1 MFDSYNRPIN
11 YLRVSITDR
20 CNLRCVYCMPEE
32 GIRLINHPEI
42 ISYEEILEVIR
53 EGIRLGITK
62 VRITGGE
69 PLVRKGVV
77 SLVEMIAQLDGIIDF
92 GMTTNGILLEQFAV
106 DLSKAGLHRV
116 NISLDT
122 INPEKYRQITRG
134 GEIEKVFS
142 GIHAAKEAGISPIKI
157 NCVVKNSSR
166 EPDALE
172 VRNFCRQNGLEVRFI
187 HEMDLD
193 TGCFT
198 LVEGGDGGN
207 CKNCNRLR
215 LTANGMIKP
224 CLFTNLEY
232 SIRDLGIKEAM
243 LRAINTKPEKGKV
256 NNHNLFHNI
265 GG

>member
-1 MFDSYNRPIN
+1 MFDPYNRSIN

-20 CNLRCVYCMPEE
+20 CNLRCVYCMPKE
-32 GIRLINHPEI
+32 GIRLIDHSEI
-42 ISYEEILEVIR
+42 ISYEDILEVIR
-53 EGIRLGITK
+53 EGISLGITK

-77 SLVEMIAQLDGIIDF
+77 NLVEMIARLEGITDF
-92 GMTTNGILLEQFAV
+92 GMTTNGILLKQFAA
-106 DLSKAGLHRV
+106 DLAKAGLHRV

-134 GEIEKVFS
+134 GEIGNVLS
-142 GIHAAKEAGISPIKI
+142 GIKAAQEAGFSPIKI
-157 NCVVKNSSR
+157 NCVVKNSST
-166 EPDALE
+166 EPDAVE
-172 VRNFCRQNGLEVRFI
+172 VRKFCKEQDLEVRFI

-193 TGCFT
+193 TGCFS

-207 CKNCNRLR
+207 CLNCNRLR

-224 CLFTNLEY
+224 CLFNNLEY
-232 SIRDLGIKEAM
+232 SIRELGIREA
-243 LRAINTKPEKGKV
+243 LLHAINTKPEKGKV
-256 NNHNLFHNI
+256 NNHNFFHNI

>member
-1 MFDSYNRPIN
+1 MFDPFNRKIN

-32 GIRLINHPEI
+32 GIRLMDHSDILP
-42 ISYEEILEVIR
+42 YEKIVEVIR
-53 EGIRLGITK
+53 EGIALGITK

-77 SLVEMIAQLDGIIDF
+77 NLVEMIAKLEGITDF

-106 DLSKAGLHRV
+106 ALAQAGLQRV

-122 INPEKYRQITRG
+122 INPEKYAQTTRG
-134 GEIEKVFS
+134 GDIKLVMA
-142 GIHAAKEAGISPIKI
+142 GIRAAKQAGISPIKI
-157 NCVVKNSSR
+157 NCVVKGSSD
-166 EPDALE
+166 EPDAVD
-172 VRNFCRQNGLEVRFI
+172 VREFCRKNDLEVRFI

-193 TGCFT
+193 NGCFT

-207 CKNCNRLR
+207 CRNCNRLR

-224 CLFTNLEY
+224 CLFNNIGF
-232 SIRDLGIKEAM
+232 SIHELGIREAM
-243 LRAINTKPEKGKV
+243 LRAVNVKPEKGQV
-256 NNHNLFHNI
+256 NNHNLFYNI

>member
-1 MFDSYNRPIN
+1 MYDPFNRSIN

-32 GIRLINHPEI
+32 GIQLMDHREI

-53 EGIRLGITK
+53 EGIRIGITK

-77 SLVEMIAQLDGIIDF
+77 NLIEMIARLDGISDL
-92 GMTTNGILLEQFAV
+92 GMTTNGILLEQFAT
-106 DLSKAGLHRV
+106 DLAKAGLHRI

-142 GIHAAKEAGISPIKI
+142 GIKSAQSASISPIKI
-157 NCVVKNSSR
+157 NCVVKNSSQ
-166 EPDALE
+166 EPDAVE
-172 VRNFCRQNGLEVRFI
+172 VREYCRLNNLEVRFI
-187 HEMDLD
+187 HEMDLEN
-193 TGCFT
+193 GCFT
-198 LVEGGDGGN
+198 HVEGGDGGDCRN
-207 CKNCNRLR
+207 CSRLR

-224 CLFTNLEY
+224 CLFTNLQY
-232 SIRDLGIKEAM
+232 SIRELGIRDAM
-243 LRAINTKPEKGKV
+243 LLAIQMKPEKGKV
-256 NNHNLFHNI
+256 NSRDRFHNI

>member
-1 MFDSYNRPIN
+1 MFDPFNRSIN

-20 CNLRCVYCMPEE
+20 CNLRCDYCMPEE
-32 GIRLINHPEI
+32 GIRLMDHSEI
-42 ISYEEILEVIR
+42 IAYEEILDVIR

-77 SLVEMIAQLDGIIDF
+77 GLVAMIAHLEGITDF
-92 GMTTNGILLEQFAV
+92 GMTTNGILLERYAG
-106 DLSKAGLHRV
+106 DLSRAGLHRV

-122 INPEKYRQITRG
+122 VNPEKYRRITRG
-134 GEIEKVFS
+134 GELEKVFS
-142 GIHAAKEAGISPIKI
+142 GIQAAKEAGISPIKI
-157 NCVVKNSSR
+157 NCVVKNSSQ
-166 EPDALE
+166 EPDAME
-172 VRNFCRQNGLEVRFI
+172 VGDFCRQNGLEVRFI

-207 CKNCNRLR
+207 CTRCNRLR
-215 LTANGMIKP
+215 LTPNGMIKP
-224 CLFTNLEY
+224 CLFNNLEY
-232 SIRDLGIKEAM
+232 SIRELGIREAM
-243 LRAINTKPEKGKV
+243 LRAIHTKPEKGAM

>member
-1 MFDSYNRPIN
+1 MFDPFNRSIN

-32 GIRLINHPEI
+32 GIRLMDHSEI
-42 ISYEEILEVIR
+42 ILYEEILEVIH
-53 EGIRLGITK
+53 EGTRLGITK
-62 VRITGGE
+62 VKITGGE

-77 SLVEMIAQLDGIIDF
+77 SLVEMIAQMEGITDF
-92 GMTTNGILLEQFAV
+92 GMTTNGILLEQFAG

-122 INPEKYRQITRG
+122 VNPEKYRQITRG
-134 GEIEKVFS
+134 GELEKVFS
-142 GIHAAKEAGISPIKI
+142 GIHAAKKARISPIKI

-166 EPDALE
+166 EPDAIE
-172 VRNFCRQNGLEVRFI
+172 VGNFCLQNGLEVRFI

-207 CKNCNRLR
+207 CRNCNRLR

-224 CLFTNLEY
+224 CLFTNIEY
-232 SIRDLGIKEAM
+232 SIRELGIREAM

>member
-1 MFDSYNRPIN
+1 MFDPFNRSIN

-32 GIRLINHPEI
+32 GIRLMDHAEI
-42 ISYEEILEVIR
+42 ISYEEILEVIL

-77 SLVEMIAQLDGIIDF
+77 GFVEMIAQLKGITDF
-92 GMTTNGILLEQFAV
+92 GMTTNGILLEQFAS
-106 DLSKAGLHRV
+106 DLARAGLHRV

-134 GEIEKVFS
+134 GELEKVFS
-142 GIHAAKEAGISPIKI
+142 GIQAANEAGISPIKI
-157 NCVVKNSSR
+157 NCVVKNSSL
-166 EPDALE
+166 ELDAME
-172 VRNFCRQNGLEVRFI
+172 VGNYCRQNNLEVRFI

-207 CKNCNRLR
+207 CRNCNRLR

-224 CLFTNLEY
+224 CLFANLEY
-232 SIRDLGIKEAM
+232 NIRDLGIREAM
-243 LRAINTKPEKGKV
+243 LSAINTKPEKGKI

>member
-1 MFDSYNRPIN
+1 MFDSYNRSIN
-11 YLRVSITDR
+11 YLRISITDR
-20 CNLRCVYCMPEE
+20 CNLRCVYCMPKE
-32 GIRLINHPEI
+32 GIRLINHAEI
-42 ISYEEILEVIR
+42 ISYEEILEVVR
-53 EGIRLGITK
+53 EGICLGITK

-77 SLVEMIAQLDGIIDF
+77 NLVEMIAQLEGITDF
-92 GMTTNGILLEQFAV
+92 GMTSNGILLEQFAV

-157 NCVVKNSSR
+157 NCVVKNSSQ
-166 EPDALE
+166 EPDAVE

-207 CKNCNRLR
+207 CENCNRLR

-232 SIRDLGIKEAM
+232 SIHVLGIRQA
-243 LRAINTKPEKGKV
+243 LLSAIHTKPEKGKV

>member
-1 MFDSYNRPIN
+1 MFDSYNRSLN
-11 YLRVSITDR
+11 YLRVSVTDR
-20 CNLRCVYCMPEE
+20 CNLRCVYCMPAE
-32 GIRLINHPEI
+32 GIRLMDHSEI
-42 ISYEEILEVIR
+42 LSFEEIFEVIL
-53 EGIRLGITK
+53 EGIQLGITK

-77 SLVEMIAQLDGIIDF
+77 SLVKMVAQLEAITDF
-92 GMTTNGILLEQFAV
+92 GMTTNGILLEEFAE
-106 DLSKAGLHRV
+106 DLAKAGLHRV

-142 GIHAAKEAGISPIKI
+142 GIHAAKEAGIYPIKI
-157 NCVVKNSSR
+157 NCVVKSSSQ
-166 EPDALE
+166 ELDALE
-172 VRNFCRQNGLEVRFI
+172 VRDFCLQNGLEARFI

-207 CKNCNRLR
+207 CSHCNRLR

-224 CLFTNLEY
+224 CLFSNLEY
-232 SIRDLGIKEAM
+232 SIREMGIKEA
-243 LRAINTKPEKGKV
+243 LVRAIHTKPEKGIT
-256 NNHNLFHNI
+256 NNRDLFHNI

>member
-1 MFDSYNRPIN
+1 MFDSYNRSIN
-11 YLRVSITDR
+11 YLRISITDR

-32 GIRLINHPEI
+32 GIRLINHTEI
-42 ISYEEILEVIR
+42 ISYEKILEVIL

-77 SLVEMIAQLDGIIDF
+77 NLVEMIAQLEGITDF
-92 GMTTNGILLEQFAV
+92 GMTTNGILLEQFAA

-122 INPEKYRQITRG
+122 INPEKYRKITRG

-166 EPDALE
+166 ESDALE
-172 VRNFCRQNGLEVRFI
+172 VGNFCQQNDLEVRFI

-232 SIRDLGIKEAM
+232 SIREFGIKEAL

-256 NNHNLFHNI
+256 NNNNLFHNI